1 MGTSY
6 KDNEGDFRMNDI
18 CVVRKVDELGRVCLP
33 MQLRKDLK
41 IKEGSLVEIVSEEGV
56 IVIKKKNICCEC
68 CGAVEDLKDILDL
81 KICPKCLKEFEKATT
96 LINKCR

>member
-1 MGTSY
+1 M
-6 KDNEGDFRMNDI
+6 KDIRVI
-18 CVVRKVDELGRVCLP
+18 RKIDGLGRVCLP
-33 MQLRKDLK
+33 MQLRKVLK
-41 IKEGSLVEIVSEEGV
+41 LKEGSLVEIVSEEGV

-68 CGAVEDLKDILDL
+68 CGETDGLTEILGL